1 MPSFDWLPAHR
12 DECSRRNGSVQ
23 FRQKALAKLQSP
35 EELDVPVRFAR
46 PQGWFVLAVTIVFM
60 TAGLVWAITGSVAPK
75 VSAPGILTHGEGS
88 YVLQS
93 PVAGQV
99 SAVYANEGD
108 TLGTGAPVLSVRTAQ
123 GPQTVRLLAS
133 GRVTGLS
140 VKIGAVVGTGADL
153 ATVERVDHPGDP
165 LLAVLYATGGSA
177 ATIPPGSAVD
187 LTVQSVPAQS
197 FGTLRGT
204 VLSVGRVPQS
214 KAQITDFLGDADL
227 GAEFTAHGQ
236 PTAVVVRLDRSSG
249 TRSGYSW
256 SKGQGPP
263 YAIQSTTGVSGAIH
277 LAAQRPIDWI
287 LP

>member
-1 MPSFDWLPAHR
+1 M
-12 DECSRRNGSVQ
+12 Q

-46 PQGWFVLAVTIVFM
+46 PQGWFVLTVTIVFM
-60 TAGLVWAITGSVAPK
+60 AVGVFWAVTGSVTPQL
-75 VSAPGILTHGEGS
+75 SAPGILTHGEGS

-108 TLGTGAPVLSVRTAQ
+108 TLATGAPVASIRTGQ
-123 GPQTVRLLAS
+123 QVETVRLLAS

-140 VKIGAVVGTGADL
+140 AKIGAVVGTGADL
-153 ATVERVDHPGDP
+153 ATVERINSPRDP

-177 ATIPPGSAVD
+177 STIPPGSAVD
-187 LTVQSVPAQS
+187 LTVQSVPTQS
-197 FGTLRGT
+197 FGTLRGR
-204 VLSVGRVPQS
+204 VLSVGRVPQTRQ
-214 KAQITDFLGDADL
+214 QITGFLGDADL
-227 GAEFTAHGQ
+227 AQQFTAHGQ
-236 PTAVVVRLDRSSG
+236 PVAVVVRLDASAG
-249 TRSGYSW
+249 TKSGYAW
-256 SKGQGPP
+256 SRGQGPP
-263 YAIQSTTGVSGAIH
+263 YAVQSTTLVSAAVH